1 MRYFSNCAMLYTIIG
16 NFQKAED
23 YIKIALNGIPGR
35 TSFLFNYANILSKTC
50 RLNESI
56 EKIK

>member
-1 MRYFSNCAMLYTIIG
+1 MLYTIIG